1 MNKKKKKLPA
11 LERRYYAFE
20 VRAEADEKTG
30 GSTITGRPI
39 VYGSPT
45 DIGNM
50 FEEII
55 EPGALDGADLTD
67 VRFLVNHNIN
77 MIPLARS
84 RHNNENSTMRLTPD
98 DKGMEMTAN
107 VDTANNGTARELDSA
122 VRRGD
127 ISGMS
132 FMFSVADERWE
143 NVDSDYPTRHIL
155 KIASVIEVS
164 AVTFPAYED
173 TEINA
178 RGGALESARAALE
191 SAKKAGRSKAPE
203 GAADELAL
211 AKAKNNI
218 YKNFRR

>member
-1 MNKKKKKLPA
+1 MDKKKKTLPA

-20 VRAEADEKTG
+20 VRAETDENAG
-30 GSTITGRPI
+30 GSVITGRPI
-39 VYGSPT
+39 VYGSTT
-45 DIGNM
+45 DICGE
-50 FEEII
+50 FAEVI

-84 RHNNENSTMRLTPD
+84 RRNNENSTMQLMPD
-98 DKGMEMTAN
+98 SKGMEMRAN
-107 VDTANNGTARELDSA
+107 VDTENNGTARELDSA

-132 FMFSVADERWE
+132 FMFSVAAERWE
-143 NVDSDYPTRHIL
+143 DVDSDYPTRHIL

-164 AVTFPAYED
+164 AVTSPAYED

-191 SAKKAGRSKAPE
+191 SARKTKRSKTPE
-203 GAADELAL
+203 GVDALEL
-211 AKAKNNI
+211 AKAKNRI
-218 YKNFRR
+218 YKNF

>member
-1 MNKKKKKLPA
+1 MSKKKRPLPA

-20 VRAEADEKTG
+20 VRAEADEQTG
-30 GSTITGRPI
+30 VSTISGRPI

-45 DIGNM
+45 DICGM

-55 EPGALDGADLTD
+55 EPGALDGADLSD
-67 VRFLVNHNIN
+67 VRFLVNHNTD

-84 RHNNENSTMRLTPD
+84 RKNFENSTMQLSPND
-98 DKGMEMTAN
+98 AGMDMTAA
-107 VDTANNGTARELDSA
+107 VDIANNGTARELDSA
-122 VRRGD
+122 IKRGD

-143 NVDSDYPTRHIL
+143 NADSDYPTRHIL

-173 TEINA
+173 TEIYA

-191 SAKKAGRSKAPE
+191 SARKTKRSKPE
-203 GAADELAL
+203 GVDALEL

-218 YKNFRR
+218 FKNFRR

>member
-1 MNKKKKKLPA
+1 MSKKKKTLPA

-39 VYGSPT
+39 VYGSKT
-45 DIGNM
+45 DIGGW
-50 FEEII
+50 FAEII

-67 VRFLVNHNIN
+67 VRFLVNHNTS

-84 RHNNENSTMRLTPD
+84 RNNNENSTMQLTPD
-98 DKGMEMTAN
+98 GEGMGMSAN
-107 VDTANNGTARELDSA
+107 VDTVNNSTARELDSA

-143 NVDSDYPTRHIL
+143 DVDSDYPTRHIL

-191 SAKKAGRSKAPE
+191 SARKARRSNAPE

>member
-1 MNKKKKKLPA
+1 MEKKKKTLPA
-11 LERRYYAFE
+11 LERRYYSFE
-20 VRAEADEKTG
+20 VRAEADENTG
-30 GSTITGRPI
+30 GSVITGRPI
-39 VYGSPT
+39 VYGSKT
-45 DIGNM
+45 DICGE
-50 FEEII
+50 FAEVI

-84 RHNNENSTMRLTPD
+84 RRNNENSTMQLTPD
-98 DKGMEMTAN
+98 SKGMEMRAN
-107 VDTANNGTARELDSA
+107 VDTENNGTARELDSA

-132 FMFSVADERWE
+132 FMFSVAAERWDD
-143 NVDSDYPTRHIL
+143 VDGDYPTRHIL

-191 SAKKAGRSKAPE
+191 SARKTKRSKTPE
-203 GAADELAL
+203 GVDALEL

-218 YKNFRR
+218 FKNFRR

>member
-1 MNKKKKKLPA
+1 MSKKKRPLPA

-20 VRAEADEKTG
+20 VRADEDEQAG
-30 GSTITGRPI
+30 VATISGRPI

-45 DIGNM
+45 DICGM

-55 EPGALDGADLTD
+55 EPGALDGADLSD
-67 VRFLVNHNIN
+67 VRFLVNHNTD

-84 RHNNENSTMRLTPD
+84 RKNYENSTMQLSPID
-98 DKGMEMTAN
+98 EGLDMVAA
-107 VDTANNGTARELDSA
+107 VDVANNGTARELKSA
-122 VRRGD
+122 IGRGD

-173 TEINA
+173 TEIYA

-191 SAKKAGRSKAPE
+191 SARKTKRSKTSEDVDAL
-203 GAADELAL
+203 ELAR
-211 AKAKNNI
+211 AKVLNMYRN
-218 YKNFRR
+218 